1 VPKLQTGITGFD
13 HVTMGGLPRARATVV
28 AGQAGSAKTVF
39 SGQFLA
45 EGVRAGQGGV
55 FVTLDEPAVDL
66 RANLATLGFD
76 IAAWE
81 AEDRWRFVDAS
92 PVLRESGELEPYNLE
107 TLAAQIGHAVDAT
120 GAERLVLDSLNAV
133 LSLHPDAGWPGSC
146 SARSSR
152 RCAAW
157 A

>member
-1 VPKLQTGITGFD
+1 
-13 HVTMGGLPRARATVV
+13 VV

-39 SGQFLA
+39 GASSWRGR
-45 EGVRAGQGGV
+45 RAGQGGV

-76 IAAWE
+76 IAAG
-81 AEDRWRFVDAS
+81 RRR
-92 PVLRESGELEPYNLE
+92 PVALRRRLPRAALLGQLEPYNLE

-133 LSLHPDAGWPGSC
+133 LSLHPDAGV
-146 SARSSR
+146 ARQLLRSLIS